1 MSEIFV
7 RTAVESD
14 LGEIARLEDSARSE
28 ESLHRGSWLQAPGVA
43 ASGRTVTLVGGLGVS
58 VLGMAR
64 AKEGDEGRWVVSLV
78 HVEPAGRGVG
88 IGDALITSLLDRVRG
103 LGGRHLAGSAQ
114 PGDRALKNLY
124 ERNGMVAQTILVGR
138 DLS

>member
-1 MSEIFV
+1 MTEIFV
-7 RTAVESD
+7 RAAVETD
-14 LGEIARLEDSARSE
+14 RGDIARLEDSAKSE
-28 ESLHRGSWLQAPGVA
+28 ESLHRGSWLEAPGA
-43 ASGRTVTLVGGLGVS
+43 SSSGRTVTLVGGLGGS
-58 VLGMAR
+58 VLGMVR

-78 HVEPAGRGVG
+78 HVEPTGRGVG
-88 IGDALITSLLDRVRG
+88 IGDALITSLLDNVRG
-103 LGGRHLAGSAQ
+103 LGGRHLAASAQ